1 MIGRLQNYAQYG
13 NWAVAI
19 IYVSFL
25 NVFASKC
32 TRQSIKISHVERTT
46 MVFCFLGFI
55 SIMKALCAMWGALL
69 LCKIDF
75 FRPMINV
82 SQRTH

>member
-32 TRQSIKISHVERTT
+32 TRQSIKISHVERTYYG
-46 MVFCFLGFI
+46 FLLFGFNFYYE
-55 SIMKALCAMWGALL
+55 SPVCDVGSAL
-69 LCKIDF
+69 I
-75 FRPMINV
+75 V
-82 SQRTH
+82 